1 MKKHITAQLFKINSN
16 SSDLFFKLYFLNK
29 LKLKNNKNTQIQK
42 FEENI
47 LNMNSFFQND
57 VFSGTIYLLNFKK
70 FFLNKERNILK
81 SYTQNNTL
89 IFCLFLQKTIT
100 GNSFRINSFIFNH
113 FFKRKVRQILI
124 LEFLKIYNS
133 YEFFFNFNDRF
144 FASLP
149 FFISFIKEK
158 NKKKCI
164 YLILNK
170 IFFKYCETKKIETY
184 STYKFN
190 PFVSNC
196 HFFTMEFL
204 GIKVLFFY
212 QSVTEHFAFKL
223 KSVLIKK
230 DFVFLFSHYGLEFKE
245 FFFEFFNFLQILQ
258 SIETSP
264 ANCQMHYS
272 QTLFTYKTVFFL
284 KKNLH
289 SLLLSLLKKNKANFF
304 S

>member
-1 MKKHITAQLFKINSN
+1 MKKFITAQLFKINSN
-16 SSDLFFKLYFLNK
+16 SSDLFFKLGFLNK
-29 LKLKNNKNTQIQK
+29 LKFKNNKNNKIQK

-47 LNMNSFFQND
+47 LKINSFIQND
-57 VFSGTIYLLNFKK
+57 VFSGTIYVLNFKK
-70 FFLNKERNILK
+70 TIFKNGRNILN
-81 SYTQNNTL
+81 SYIQNNTF
-89 IFCLFLQKTIT
+89 IFFLFLQKTIT
-100 GNSFRINSFIFNH
+100 GNSFKTNGFILNH
-113 FFKRKVRQILI
+113 FLQRNVRQILI

-144 FASLP
+144 SGSLP

-184 STYKFN
+184 TTYKFN

-196 HFFTMEFL
+196 HFFSMEFL
-204 GIKVLFFY
+204 GINVLFFY

-223 KSVLIKK
+223 KSILIKK
-230 DFVFLFSHYGLEFKE
+230 DSGFLFSHSGLKFKE
-245 FFFEFFNFLQILQ
+245 FFFEFFNFMQILQ

-264 ANCQMHYS
+264 TNCQIYYS
-272 QTLFTYKTVFFL
+272 PILFKFKIVFFL

-304 S
+304 L